1 MAEIKVNIDVNSGD
15 VTIASD
21 RVLTLREQVKILTK
35 ELQRPQ
41 SPEAFNAIK
50 NKLNE
55 TQDSLSKVTTKSK
68 ELFGTLSTIPGPIG
82 QISSAIQGG
91 IDLLKTF
98 SGFTFKD
105 VKNSFKELGKDIG
118 EIAGNITGTSE
129 AIATI
134 GTATPNVTALAEA
147 TGNVATATGDA
158 ANASAQAANTT
169 ATLANATAQATN
181 ATVAGTAAIV
191 GGTGPLAGYTVAKA
205 ALVRQLA
212 AGTITIEA
220 YNIALAQMAAG
231 ETVATGTTTALAV
244 ALQFLQATGILI
256 IIAGL
261 AIAGKKL
268 YDYVFST
275 KEAESAT
282 RQFTAS
288 IAEQQRV
295 LQNDLTALDSSIK
308 LNEARAKAQGASE
321 TQLYLIQKKGGE
333 DRLALLRDYDRQLYA
348 EQDALAKNEKVNA
361 EDRIKL
367 NADLNAKILKN
378 GQDINKLIIDN
389 ETLRYN
395 EQTRLLLLYKQQQLD
410 IEKARKDALKEI
422 RDAEK
427 EYALSQYDDREREI
441 REVTDQ
447 YIKLINLA
455 AKYNQDD
462 SILKAQRREAIDAI
476 NEKYDIAEN
485 ERAKKAR
492 QEIIDFD
499 VKVQQDA
506 MAREEELQAK
516 FKELRENALENERN
530 INQARVQSQ
539 LLTAQAIGD
548 SLSSIAGFFEEGTDL
563 QKTFAILSVLVSAA
577 GAIGN
582 VISQTASGIAALVG
596 ASAQGTAA
604 ALAGT
609 AMFPLNPIQG
619 AALIASGTAAITGA
633 ASAIA
638 AAKLA
643 RGFQIGAITLG
654 AAGQIAAIT
663 SKGKSNTS
671 SSTTGGGSQ
680 STVATPAFS
689 APTIGAPQIGPTSA
703 QEGTIA
709 GIAAGTMAANQS
721 SSRPLRAYVVGND
734 ITTEMQL
741 QRRLRTMARLGG

>member
-1 MAEIKVNIDVNSGD
+1 MADIKVNIDVNSGD

-35 ELQRPQ
+35 ELQKPQ

-82 QISSAIQGG
+82 QISQALQGG

-118 EIAGNITGTSE
+118 EIASNITGTSE

-134 GTATPNVTALAEA
+134 GTVTPNVTALAEA
-147 TGNVATATGDA
+147 TGDVAAATGDVV
-158 ANASAQAANTT
+158 NTTAQAANTT
-169 ATLANATAQATN
+169 ANYANATATTANATIVATAATIKSAQATVLDASSKELLVN
-181 ATVAGTAAIV
+181 QLRAGIITQAQFNAAVVTTTVVEVEATVA
-191 GGTGPLAGYTVAKA
+191 
-205 ALVRQLA
+205 
-212 AGTITIEA
+212 
-220 YNIALAQMAAG
+220 
-231 ETVATGTTTALAV
+231 TTALAV
-244 ALQFLQATGILI
+244 AMQFLQATGILI

-261 AIAGKKL
+261 AFAGKKL

-295 LQNDLTALDSSIK
+295 LQNDLTVLDSSIK

-333 DRLALLRDYDRQLYA
+333 DRLALLRDYDNQLYA
-348 EQDALAKNEKVNA
+348 DQAALAKNEKVNA

-367 NADLNAKILKN
+367 NTDLNAKILKN

-389 ETLRYN
+389 ETIRFN
-395 EQTRLLLLYKQQQLD
+395 EQTRQFLLYKQQRID
-410 IEKARKDALKEI
+410 AEKALKDALKEI
-422 RDAEK
+422 NDAEK
-427 EYALSQYDDREREI
+427 EFALSQYNDREREI

-447 YIKLINLA
+447 YIRLINLA

-462 SILKAQRREAIDAI
+462 SILKSQRREAIDAI
-476 NEKYDIAEN
+476 NKKYDDKEAE
-485 ERAKKAR
+485 AR
-492 QEIIDFD
+492 DAAQ
-499 VKVQQDA
+499 KVGADMVEDA
-506 MAREEELQAK
+506 LKGEKEFLARKDDL
-516 FKELRENALENERN
+516 LRDALENERF

-539 LLTAQAIGD
+539 LQTTQAIGD
-548 SLSSIAGFFEEGTDL
+548 SLSSLAGFFEEGTDL

-582 VISQTASGIAALVG
+582 VIAQTASGIAALVG

-609 AMFPLNPIQG
+609 AMLPLNPIQG

-633 ASAIA
+633 ATAIA

-643 RGFQIGAITLG
+643 QGFQIGAIALG

-671 SSTTGGGSQ
+671 SSTGGGSG
-680 STVATPAFS
+680 STPSTPAFA
-689 APTIGAPQIGPTSA
+689 APEIGAPIIGATSA
-703 QEGTIA
+703 QQGTIA
-709 GIAAGTMAANQS
+709 GITAGTMAANQS
-721 SSRPLRAYVVGND
+721 TDRPLKAYVVGND
-734 ITTEMQL
+734 ITTEQQL

>member
-82 QISSAIQGG
+82 QISSALQGG

-118 EIAGNITGTSE
+118 EIVGNITGTSE

-181 ATVAGTAAIV
+181 ATVAGTAALV
-191 GGTGPLAGYTVAKA
+191 GGIGPLAGYTVAKA

-231 ETVATGTTTALAV
+231 EVVATGTTYALAV

-256 IIAGL
+256 LIAGL
-261 AIAGKKL
+261 AYAGKKL
-268 YDYVFST
+268 YDYIFST
-275 KEAESAT
+275 EEAESAT
-282 RQFTAS
+282 RQFTAA

-295 LQNDLTALDSSIK
+295 LQNDLTVLDSSIK
-308 LNEARAKAQGASE
+308 LNEAKAKSQGASE

-367 NADLNAKILKN
+367 NGDLNAKILKN

-395 EQTRLLLLYKQQQLD
+395 EQTRQFLLYKQQRID
-410 IEKARKDALKEI
+410 AEKALKDALKEI

-427 EYALSQYDDREREI
+427 EYALSQYNDRDREI

-455 AKYNQDD
+455 AKYNQDT
-462 SILKAQRREAIDAI
+462 SILTSQRRDAI
-476 NEKYDIAEN
+476 AAINKKYDDKEAEARAEAQKVGKQMVDDALVGEKEFLATYKDLIKASYEN
-485 ERAKKAR
+485 ERS
-492 QEIIDFD
+492 
-499 VKVQQDA
+499 
-506 MAREEELQAK
+506 
-516 FKELRENALENERN
+516 

-539 LLTAQAIGD
+539 LETTQAIGD
-548 SLSSIAGFFEEGTDL
+548 ALSSIAGFFEEGTDL

-609 AMFPLNPIQG
+609 AMLPLNPIQG
-619 AALIASGTAAITGA
+619 AALIASGTAAISGA
-633 ASAIA
+633 AGAIA

-643 RGFQIGAITLG
+643 QGFQIGAITLG

-671 SSTTGGGSQ
+671 SSSTGGGSG
-680 STVATPAFS
+680 STASTPAFS
-689 APTIGAPQIGPTSA
+689 MPEIGAPIIGATSA
-703 QEGTIA
+703 QQGTIA

-721 SSRPLRAYVVGND
+721 TDRPLKAYVVGND
-734 ITTEMQL
+734 ITTEQQL